1 MTRGSLGVIADDF
14 TGATD
19 VAAALRRAGLETLL
33 FFGGRPPEAPLPPH
47 DAIVIALKTRS
58 IPAAEAVATTLRSAE
73 WLEAVG
79 VEQFYVKYCSTFD
92 STPRGNIGPVLDALS
107 ARLGAHEVVTTPS
120 SPEHGRTVFQGH
132 LFVHDT
138 LLSESPMRSHPLTPM
153 TDSSVPRLLAAQ
165 SVNDV
170 ELVSRDA
177 LRRGELP
184 RLLEERRVRGTR
196 YLVTDAV
203 DDDDLLAIAT
213 AASATPL
220 LAGAAGLAGALAS
233 VRAEGADRAG
243 TSPASGPARAH
254 RSAVLAGSCSRRTL
268 EQLAHYLAG
277 NPGHRVAARHGA
289 TSDALAGEALTW
301 FDEQDAAARP
311 VIYSSLPPQELQR
324 VQQAL
329 GARSAAELFETTLGE
344 IAVGLR
350 ARGVDLLVVAGGE
363 TSGAVVE
370 ALGVTGVRIGSEA
383 APGVPWIHPIDEPD
397 LTLLLKSGNFG
408 AEDFF
413 STALD
418 ASRGGSEA
426 GAR

>member
-1 MTRGSLGVIADDF
+1 
-14 TGATD
+14 
-19 VAAALRRAGLETLL
+19 
-33 FFGGRPPEAPLPPH
+33 
-47 DAIVIALKTRS
+47 
-58 IPAAEAVATTLRSAE
+58 
-73 WLEAVG
+73 
-79 VEQFYVKYCSTFD
+79 
-92 STPRGNIGPVLDALS
+92 
-107 ARLGAHEVVTTPS
+107 
-120 SPEHGRTVFQGH
+120 
-132 LFVHDT
+132 
-138 LLSESPMRSHPLTPM
+138 
-153 TDSSVPRLLAAQ
+153 
-165 SVNDV
+165 
-170 ELVSRDA
+170 
-177 LRRGELP
+177 
-184 RLLEERRVRGTR
+184 
-196 YLVTDAV
+196 
-203 DDDDLLAIAT
+203 
-213 AASATPL
+213 
-220 LAGAAGLAGALAS
+220 
-233 VRAEGADRAG
+233 
-243 TSPASGPARAH
+243 
-254 RSAVLAGSCSRRTL
+254 
-268 EQLAHYLAG
+268 
-277 NPGHRVAARHGA
+277 VAARHGA

-350 ARGVDLLVVAGGE
+350 ARGVDLLVIAGGE